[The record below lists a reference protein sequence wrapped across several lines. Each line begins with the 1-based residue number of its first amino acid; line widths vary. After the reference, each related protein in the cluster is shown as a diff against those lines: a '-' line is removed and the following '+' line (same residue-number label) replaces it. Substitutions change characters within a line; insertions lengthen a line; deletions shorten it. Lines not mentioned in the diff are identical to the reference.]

1 MINDEKNIII
11 VYADRAE
18 LSILEPI
25 CNELKNKNKNFQHLN
40 LSEHITNIHD
50 DKNLSKIYDFTYDFI
65 ENNKID
71 FVILIGDRREVMF
84 ASLAFFVKQIPI
96 IQLASGDLSSEIS
109 LVDDFYRHLLTIIS
123 SKQISFSKTSLNK
136 TNDILTTLNI
146 KPNSIFYPNP
156 TLDRLNLKNLINK
169 IDEKYDLILMHPQSL
184 SFKDTIDDK
193 NKLLELINFN
203 KKNIIIRGNKDK
215 NYEIYYD
222 LWNNLSAYENIEVYD
237 NLEKQ
242 KFISLLK
249 FANRFITNSS
259 CSFYEAP
266 LFLNNDQIIRIG
278 RRNKNREIV
287 KYNKDELNSAKKIVD
302 FILK

>member
-1 MINDEKNIII
+1 
-11 VYADRAE
+11 
-18 LSILEPI
+18 
-25 CNELKNKNKNFQHLN
+25 
-40 LSEHITNIHD
+40 
-50 DKNLSKIYDFTYDFI
+50 
-65 ENNKID
+65 
-71 FVILIGDRREVMF
+71 MF

-193 NKLLELINFN
+193 NELLELINFN

-249 FANRFITNSS
+249 FADRFITNSS